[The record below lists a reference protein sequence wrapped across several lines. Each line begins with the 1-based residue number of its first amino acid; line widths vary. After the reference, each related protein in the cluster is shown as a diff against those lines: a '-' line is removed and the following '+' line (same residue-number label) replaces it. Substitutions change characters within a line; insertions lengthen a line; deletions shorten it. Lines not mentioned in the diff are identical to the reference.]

1 METSLRS
8 YYNETTRIADE
19 YGARL
24 HPACLARHRS
34 HRLQRDRSERSLQD
48 HLGPS
53 SLPDPLRALS
63 RRNCPATLLRSRLR
77 ANPTTPCC
85 GTSGRRSLSMAI
97 GPCTTTYR
105 SFSKHSSLTSSS
117 AIFSRAVT
125 RPSAVTPNSPIVLL
139 LVASAANWTSGCGG
153 PRAKRFS
160 HARTPRIS

>member
-8 YYNETTRIADE
+8 YYNETTRIADG
-19 YGARL
+19 YRARP

-53 SLPDPLRALS
+53 SLLDPLRALS
-63 RRNCPATLLRSRLR
+63 RRNRPATLLRSRLR

-85 GTSGRRSLSMAI
+85 GTSGPRSLSMAI

-105 SFSKHSSLTSSS
+105 SFSKHSSLTSL
-117 AIFSRAVT
+117 AILSRAVT
-125 RPSAVTPNSPIVLL
+125 RPSAVTPSSPIVLL

-153 PRAKRFS
+153 PRAKRSS